1 MRYKLYLFFNLASL
15 SGVRS
20 FGNKSRTDLYP
31 WDILIKAKDEFEA
44 AELLNQVMAAG
55 RGDQWFLHYYRARNG
70 TIIEVTGRE
79 KFEKVCEHFDTCLM
93 YRVSGTSES
102 RFQYLLI

>member
-1 MRYKLYLFFNLASL
+1 MRYKLYVLFGLGSI

-20 FGNKSRTDLYP
+20 FGNKSRTELYP
-31 WDILIKAKDEFEA
+31 WDLLIKAKDEFEA
-44 AELLNQVMAAG
+44 AEMVNQVMAAG
-55 RGDQWFLHYYRARNG
+55 RGDQWFLHYYRAHKG
-70 TIIEVTGRE
+70 EVIEVTGRE
-79 KFEKVCEHFDTCLM
+79 KFEKACEDFDACLM